1 MLVFSRVICSN
12 HLEKLLLVRQN
23 FRSFI
28 GNLTADYVIRTEAF
42 IHLFWVLTHVVTNL
56 QPAAHGKLDPAVL
69 ASLPPSMQLD
79 LLVQVRLIMDT
90 AHKTLIYLYIYIYT
104 YTYISKFS
112 WHEWEWIAWLLF
124 WQIARVS
131 DCEHAITTGIRMSL
145 LNISEL
151 WMLTDAH
158 DLRRWHYAWGF
169 TTFGAYQEKWRS
181 LVAGCMGFR
190 WIYEGGEY
198 RCVFPC
204 ADERAASGWESTE
217 IWEGCKGNSLIH
229 L

>member
-1 MLVFSRVICSN
+1 MDQLIIYALLSRRHNFLSSSVVALVVYKYVPLILWMVLFLMLVFSRVICSN

-90 AHKTLIYLYIYIYT
+90 AHKTLIYLYIYIY
-104 YTYISKFS
+104 I
-112 WHEWEWIAWLLF
+112 HI
-124 WQIARVS
+124 
-131 DCEHAITTGIRMSL
+131 H
-145 LNISEL
+145 
-151 WMLTDAH
+151 
-158 DLRRWHYAWGF
+158 
-169 TTFGAYQEKWRS
+169 
-181 LVAGCMGFR
+181 
-190 WIYEGGEY
+190 IY
-198 RCVFPC
+198 
-204 ADERAASGWESTE
+204 
-217 IWEGCKGNSLIH
+217 
-229 L
+229 